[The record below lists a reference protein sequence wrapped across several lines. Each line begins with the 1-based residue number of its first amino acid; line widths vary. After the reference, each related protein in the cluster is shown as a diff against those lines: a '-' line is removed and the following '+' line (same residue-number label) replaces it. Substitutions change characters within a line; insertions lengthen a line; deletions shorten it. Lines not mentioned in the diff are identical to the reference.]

1 MCQYCFL
8 IEQNEED
15 KTLKRK
21 QIVALLLSSVIAVSS
36 CLPVGVQAYA
46 AEDANVSAEVESDS
60 ALEQNT
66 EADSDST
73 EVTNAADSGTTA
85 DNQGTEQDKTDDGT
99 SADINEGTDG
109 QTGETASTAAEA
121 SESEDSIQT
130 DDMTDGNDDQ
140 EDDDSADAGEAEIP
154 PGSNGALADSITIMM
169 QKEVA
174 MRFSAQVNSK
184 DYGSLTV
191 FLNYY
196 YSISRLFDVSRNCF
210 EPKPNVDSAVI
221 CMDII
226 KDKKKV
232 NDIELFKN
240 LVRDSFRYK
249 RKTIRNNLKGYDL
262 DIIENVLKKYGFG
275 LDCRAEVLG
284 LDIFIDMCNELCK

>member
-1 MCQYCFL
+1 MKSNFEFKKSFGQNFL
-8 IEQNEED
+8 RDDNICKKIVDNANIDKDTLVIEIGPGEGAISKYIISKCGYYIMYEIDTRLKDRLESKFNSYDNYEIVFNDFMKED
-15 KTLKRK
+15 VVSKFK
-21 QIVALLLSSVIAVSS
+21 QHKYKKLYVVANLPYYITTPIISKFIDDEIFPDKIVVMIQREVALRLS
-36 CLPVGVQAYA
+36 
-46 AEDANVSAEVESDS
+46 
-60 ALEQNT
+60 
-66 EADSDST
+66 
-73 EVTNAADSGTTA
+73 
-85 DNQGTEQDKTDDGT
+85 
-99 SADINEGTDG
+99 
-109 QTGETASTAAEA
+109 AS
-121 SESEDSIQT
+121 
-130 DDMTDGNDDQ
+130 
-140 EDDDSADAGEAEIP
+140 
-154 PGSNGALADSITIMM
+154 PG
-169 QKEVA
+169 
-174 MRFSAQVNSK
+174 SK

-196 YSISRLFDVSRNCF
+196 YKIRKLFDVSRNCF